1 MSLRCRWTWA
11 RRQTYAAHSARRCP
25 DRQPDTCARVL
36 HLILTSF
43 SSMCPVDFDLRSRL
57 GGSHSEA
64 SLRFGFPA
72 VSPPYSP
79 CKFGSSACLKRAQP
93 MLLEVFLDFRRRR
106 CAGSAGM
113 RIAGTPKVGTVADP
127 SALRAHNN
135 PQLRLGCLRGSGA
148 RRLRTHS
155 SAIST
160 VAARNSE
167 GKKAAARLRL
177 RPQESP
183 LGIENR
189 NARLVSSGMLSCR
202 VGSAKCATV

>member
-1 MSLRCRWTWA
+1 MSLRCRWTYC
-11 RRQTYAAHSARRCP
+11 RLVVRFTLHSARRCP

-36 HLILTSF
+36 HLILTCF
-43 SSMCPVDFDLRSRL
+43 SALYPVDFDLRSRL
-57 GGSHSEA
+57 GGSYLEA
-64 SLRFGFPA
+64 SSRFGFPA

-93 MLLEVFLDFRRRR
+93 ILLEVFLPSRRRR
-106 CAGSAGM
+106 CAGSAGVC
-113 RIAGTPKVGTVADP
+113 IAGTPKVGTVANP
-127 SALRAHNN
+127 SALRAHSN

-155 SAIST
+155 SAISEA

-183 LGIENR
+183 LG
-189 NARLVSSGMLSCR
+189 
-202 VGSAKCATV
+202 